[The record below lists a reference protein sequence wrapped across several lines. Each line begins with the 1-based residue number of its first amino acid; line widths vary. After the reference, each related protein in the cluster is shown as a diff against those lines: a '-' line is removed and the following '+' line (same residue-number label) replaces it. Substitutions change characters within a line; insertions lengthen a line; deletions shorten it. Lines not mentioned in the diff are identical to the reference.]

1 MREGERQ
8 ISGHKKPVSDR
19 HGEVQRAVGAAK
31 LRTAVYASS
40 SNITADPDPEIDRRP
55 FALDCRPTS
64 HIETE
69 ARSEE
74 HTSELQSLMRLSYA
88 VFCLQ
93 NTNKNTHI
101 KTILR
106 TTTL

>member
-1 MREGERQ
+1 MFVFYKQKTAYEMR
-8 ISGHKKPVSDR
+8 ISDWSSDVCSSDLSSGHKKPVSDR

-69 ARSEE
+69 ARLVSKVED
-74 HTSELQSLMRLSYA
+74 A
-88 VFCLQ
+88 VRS
-93 NTNKNTHI
+93 KI
-101 KTILR
+101 
-106 TTTL
+106 

>member
-1 MREGERQ
+1 MIRRPPRSTRTDTLFPYTTLFRSEGERQ

-69 ARSEE
+69 ARLVSKVEDAFR
-74 HTSELQSLMRLSYA
+74 S
-88 VFCLQ
+88 
-93 NTNKNTHI
+93 KI
-101 KTILR
+101 
-106 TTTL
+106 

>member
-69 ARSEE
+69 ARLVSQVEDAGRSQISEIGRAAGRE
-74 HTSELQSLMRLSYA
+74 RVGQY
-88 VFCLQ
+88 V
-93 NTNKNTHI
+93 
-101 KTILR
+101 
-106 TTTL
+106 

>member
-1 MREGERQ
+1 MRISDWSSDVCSSDLAHIREGERQ

-69 ARSEE
+69 ARLVKIGRASCRERVC
-74 HTSELQSLMRLSYA
+74 QY
-88 VFCLQ
+88 V
-93 NTNKNTHI
+93 
-101 KTILR
+101 
-106 TTTL
+106 